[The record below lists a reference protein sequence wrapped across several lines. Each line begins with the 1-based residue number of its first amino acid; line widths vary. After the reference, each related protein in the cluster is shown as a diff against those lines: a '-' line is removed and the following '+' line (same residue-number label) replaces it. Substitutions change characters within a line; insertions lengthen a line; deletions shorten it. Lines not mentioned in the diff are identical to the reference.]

1 MEALVGIVI
10 VSHSAQIAA
19 GTVELARQM
28 AGDDLRIEAAGGM
41 PDGSLGTDAA
51 AIMAAISAADSGAG
65 VLVLVDLGS
74 AVLATQTALELLG
87 DDVAAHVRLS
97 GGPLVEGAV
106 VAAVQ
111 ASVGD
116 DLAAV
121 LAAAEEAASLP
132 KIPG

>member
-87 DDVAAHVRLS
+87 DDVSAHVRLS